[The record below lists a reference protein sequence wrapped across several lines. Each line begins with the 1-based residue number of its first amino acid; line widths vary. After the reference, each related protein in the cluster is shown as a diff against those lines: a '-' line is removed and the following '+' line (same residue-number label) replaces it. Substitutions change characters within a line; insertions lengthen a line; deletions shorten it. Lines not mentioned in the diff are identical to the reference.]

1 MLPRDLAPAATGGET
16 LALLFSG
23 GRVVG
28 CITRE
33 SALADA
39 DEWDAWADAYAAD
52 GSRQSAAFA
61 RTIAARIRCAVA
73 VGDVETLRS
82 LAARGRLEPRF
93 TDSLTGT
100 VTSERW
106 LHAAPRP
113 AGCVRRAGGR
123 VRRTRRESR
132 GRRRARAPAAGAGDE
147 PPLSTRRGSA

>member
-1 MLPRDLAPAATGGET
+1 MLPRDLAPAAAEGET

-39 DEWDAWADAYAAD
+39 DEWDTWADAYAAD
-52 GSRQSAAFA
+52 DSRQSAAFA
-61 RTIAARIRCAVA
+61 RTIAGRIRCAVA
-73 VGDVETLRS
+73 VRDVETLRS

-93 TDSLTGT
+93 TDSIEGT
-100 VTSERW
+100 ITSERW

-113 AGCVRRAGGR
+113 ARCVRRPDGR
-123 VRRTRRESR
+123 VRRARRESR
-132 GRRRARAPAAGAGDE
+132 GRRRARAPAAGNGDD
-147 PPLSTRRGSA
+147 PPLSPRRRSA